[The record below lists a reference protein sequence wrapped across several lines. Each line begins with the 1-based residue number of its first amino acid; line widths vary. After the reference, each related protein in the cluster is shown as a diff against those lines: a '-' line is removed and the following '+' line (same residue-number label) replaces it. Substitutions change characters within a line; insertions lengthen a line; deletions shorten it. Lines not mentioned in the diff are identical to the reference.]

1 MSQTC
6 APLHIGIDLGT
17 GSLKLSAYAGE
28 RAFSASCGYDIFS
41 PEPGIAETDPEAW
54 IAALKTAWLA
64 VCAQLQNAG
73 LPIELASIGL
83 SAQMHGFV
91 PISETGAAL
100 HNAILWADLRGAA
113 YAGLYSSLLAGS
125 FDRLMNAPAAGL
137 TALILLW
144 MKHHEPELY
153 AKTHYILFP
162 KDYLRFR
169 LTGDIATD
177 PGDASASLLYDFR
190 TCRWAEDAIEAL
202 GMDHSKLPVIRD
214 SFSPGGVV
222 TGKASRETGLPE
234 GVLVA
239 TGSADKACEIYG
251 SGFFGE
257 YFRELALAGSPDM
270 GIMSRQAPARG
281 KFLNSAPLRGTGMN
295 SALSREDMHSAPFR
309 GHDSDW
315 QSPKAAQVSIGT
327 GIQVVIPVRGL
338 APYEPGLN
346 FFESC
351 VPSVRYRMAAML
363 NGGLALEWVLS
374 MLNADWES
382 LYRAMDE
389 GKTRL
394 PQDLLFLPYLTGER
408 SPYQNPDAR
417 GAWIGLGLHH
427 TRNDLL
433 SAALLGVACTIRL
446 GMESLGVA
454 PDASVYCVGGSTR
467 FKTWMNIVS
476 EVTGRAL
483 FVTDQPDASVRGAAA
498 IGRAAAETGAFD
510 ARRLPAPLET
520 TRIEAE
526 SPAWIEHYYSRFK
539 SSYEALFGGHE

>member
-1 MSQTC
+1 MTETC

-17 GSLKLSAYAGE
+17 GSLKLTAYARE

-41 PEPGIAETDPEAW
+41 PESGIAETDPEAW

-64 VCAQLQNAG
+64 VRAQLQNAG
-73 LPIELASIGL
+73 LPIELVSIGL

-202 GMDHSKLPVIRD
+202 GLDHSKLPVIRD

-222 TGKASRETGLPE
+222 TGKASRETSLPE

-239 TGSADKACEIYG
+239 AGSADKACEIYG

-257 YFRELALAGSPDM
+257 YFRELALAGSPDI

-281 KFLNSAPLRGTGMN
+281 ECISSAP
-295 SALSREDMHSAPFR
+295 SR

-446 GMESLGVA
+446 GLESLGVA
-454 PDASVYCVGGSTR
+454 PDASIYCVGGSTR
-467 FKTWMNIVS
+467 YKAWMNIVS

-510 ARRLPAPLET
+510 AQRLPAPLET
-520 TRIEAE
+520 TRIEPE

>member
-1 MSQTC
+1 MSQTIG
-6 APLHIGIDLGT
+6 PLHIGIDLGT
-17 GSLKLSAYAGE
+17 GSLKLTAYAGE
-28 RAFSASCGYDIFS
+28 KAFSASRGYDIFS

-54 IAALKTAWLA
+54 ITALKSAWLA
-64 VCAQLQNAG
+64 VRAQIQNEG
-73 LPIELASIGL
+73 FPIELASIGL

-91 PISETGAAL
+91 PISERGAAL

-113 YAGLYSSLLAGS
+113 YAGLYSSLLADS

-144 MKHHEPELY
+144 MKHNEPELY
-153 AKTHYILFP
+153 TKTRYILFP

-177 PGDASASLLYDFR
+177 PGDASATLLYDFR
-190 TCRWAEDAIEAL
+190 AGGWAEDAIEAL
-202 GMDHSKLPVIRD
+202 GLDHSKLPVIRD
-214 SFSPGGVV
+214 SFSQGGVV
-222 TGKASRETGLPE
+222 TGKAARETGLPE
-234 GVLVA
+234 GVPVA

-257 YFRELALAGSPDM
+257 YFREAALAGSYPK
-270 GIMSRQAPARG
+270 GILRRQSPGLAE
-281 KFLNSAPLRGTGMN
+281 NMN
-295 SALSREDMHSAPFR
+295 SVPFR
-309 GHDSDW
+309 GQDSDW
-315 QSPKAAQVSIGT
+315 QSPKSAQVSIGT

-382 LYRAMDE
+382 LYRSMDE

-394 PQDLLFLPYLTGER
+394 PKDLLFLPYLTGER

-498 IGRAAAETGAFD
+498 IGQAAAETGVFD
-510 ARRLPAPLET
+510 GQRLPAPLET
-520 TRIEAE
+520 SRIEAE
-526 SPAWIEHYYSRFK
+526 SPAWIEDYYLRFK
-539 SSYEALFGGHE
+539 SSYMALFGGQE